1 MADISIIKLKVR
13 RGTDSQRQRIILEQ
27 GELGFTTDT
36 QRLFVGNGVLSGGVV
51 AGNVIHPIQYVSNA
65 RTSLN
70 AAVQGDIVN
79 ENGYLYQLSG
89 TNYNQTS
96 AWGFIGTKIDNTSLQ
111 YNGSRAI
118 EIKNN
123 GITGSKFASTAA
135 FNQGGLVATA
145 ANGLSA
151 NVDRV
156 TLTINAATNQL
167 SVLQINQNNIASSS
181 LGNGLSGGNGTPLYV
196 AAGSGFSFNSGVLAL
211 TSVPLSSVGLNS
223 IGPDAIGSGLSL
235 SAGKVVADIRNVD
248 NTTIQNPSGTISL
261 KAILGSGLSRNFSGL
276 TINQYGQVTSLSS
289 TITQGF
295 TGNDTTS
302 PMLSVFNGHREQTV
316 YTNQTLLTAIS
327 GNGLSTSNVT
337 LSSAGFI
344 VIQTDDNYGPYAIP
358 VFKF

>member
-51 AGNVIHPIQYVSNA
+51 AGNVVHPIQYASNA
-65 RTSLN
+65 RISLSR
-70 AAVQGDIVN
+70 AVQGDIVN

-89 TNYNQTS
+89 TNYSQAS
-96 AWGFIGTKIDNTSLQ
+96 SWGFIGTKADNISLQ
-111 YNGSRAI
+111 YNGSGAI
-118 EIKNN
+118 EIKNS
-123 GITGSKFASTAA
+123 GITASKFASTAA
-135 FNQGGLVATA
+135 YSQGGLVATA
-145 ANGLSA
+145 TQGLSA

-223 IGPDAIGSGLSL
+223 IGPSAIGSGLSL
-235 SAGKVVADIRNVD
+235 SAGKVVSDIRNVD
-248 NTTIQNPSGTISL
+248 NLTIQNSSGTIAL
-261 KAILGSGLSRNFSGL
+261 NPILGSGSKKFSGFSY
-276 TINQYGQVTSLSS
+276 NQYGQITSLSS

-302 PMLSVFNGHREQTV
+302 AILSVFNGYREQTA

-327 GNGLSTSNVT
+327 GNGTSTSNVT

-344 VIQTDDNYGPYAIP
+344 VIQTDDGYGPYAIP